1 MRRVRAPNNARRI
14 MSISLTDGVTPS
26 LHRILF
32 VSLCLG
38 DRRSWGRPMFNLFML
53 YTAYARVR
61 ALRVQGCAEHN

>member
-1 MRRVRAPNNARRI
+1 
-14 MSISLTDGVTPS
+14 MSISLTEGITPS
-26 LHRILF
+26 LRRILF

-61 ALRVQGCAEHN
+61 ALRIKRCTEHKRYRALTPKRF

>member
-1 MRRVRAPNNARRI
+1 
-14 MSISLTDGVTPS
+14 MSVSLTGGVSPS
-26 LHRILF
+26 LRREIFF

-38 DRRSWGRPMFNLFML
+38 DRRSRERPMFNPFML